1 MNIHELRRRI
11 RWAEGT
17 SDRTRFR
24 YFNRMQAMADAIETQ
39 FPEIRNV
46 NQIRLKHFLYIK
58 NVWFDVQK
66 SAPATR
72 ADYTRAMKLMIRAM
86 GKDRHWFGQLNLKPV
101 PERGGRPTVST
112 VSRSKSRKI
121 RK

>member
-1 MNIHELRRRI
+1 
-11 RWAEGT
+11 
-17 SDRTRFR
+17 
-24 YFNRMQAMADAIETQ
+24 MQAMADAIETH

-46 NQIRLKHFLYIK
+46 NQIKLKHFLYIK

-66 SAPATR
+66 SAQATR

-86 GKDRHWFGQLNLKPV
+86 GRDRHWFGQLHLKPV
-101 PERGGRPTVST
+101 RGRGGRPTVST
-112 VSRSKSRKI
+112 VSRSQSRKI